1 MIEYEIEPIPGL
13 PGRLPP
19 GERVLWQGRPDLR
32 VLARSAFHTGA
43 VAVYFAGLV
52 ALALI
57 GKAPLGALLTTIAGV
72 AGVALLY
79 LLAWICARTT
89 RYTLTNKRLVLRI
102 GMAVPKCI
110 NLPLSQVEAVDYRAR
125 PRGTGDLVIRLTH
138 PRGIGYALLWPHARA
153 WRYNN
158 PQPML
163 RALPDAVRIGVLL
176 ARTVQTAQGGGAL
189 QPIAANE
196 PLQAPSLGAEVTA

>member
-19 GERVLWQGRPDLR
+19 GERVLWQGQPAFG

-43 VAVYFAGLV
+43 VAAYFAALV

-57 GKAPLGALLTTIAGV
+57 GRAPTGAVLTTIAGV
-72 AGVALLY
+72 AGVGLLY
-79 LLAWICARTT
+79 LLAWVCARTT

-110 NLPLSQVEAVDYRAR
+110 NLPLSQIVAVDFRAR
-125 PRGTGDLVIRLTH
+125 TNGTGDLVIRLDRA
-138 PRGIGYALLWPHARA
+138 RGVGYALLWPHARA
-153 WRYNN
+153 WRFNN

-163 RALPDAVRIGVLL
+163 RAVPEAARVGMLL
-176 ARTVQTAQGGGAL
+176 ARTVQAAQGGGAL
-189 QPIAANE
+189 SPVTGPQAATSGGK
-196 PLQAPSLGAEVTA
+196 AVAA